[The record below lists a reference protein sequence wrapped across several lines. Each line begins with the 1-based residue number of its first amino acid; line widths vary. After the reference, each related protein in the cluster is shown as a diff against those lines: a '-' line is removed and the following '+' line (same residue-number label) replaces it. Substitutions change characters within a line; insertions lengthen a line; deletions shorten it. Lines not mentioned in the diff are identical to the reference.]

1 MNDIPDYRIIKTRR
15 KTIGL
20 EISPDLQITVRAPY
34 HLSDVR
40 IREFVESK
48 QTWILKHLAIMQD
61 RQAHD
66 PIPAGVISDKELRHM
81 TEEARIIIPE
91 RVKYFAKIIG
101 VTYGQITIR
110 HQKTRWGSCSSK
122 GNLNFN
128 YRLYY
133 MPEELMD
140 YVMATSPELIDYVV
154 VHELCHRKQ
163 MNHSPLFWKEV
174 EEILPDYRNLRSRL
188 REHRL

>member
-1 MNDIPDYRIIKTRR
+1 MNDIPDYRIIRTRR

-81 TEEARIIIPE
+81 TKEARIIIPE

-110 HQKTRWGSCSSK
+110 HQKTRWGSCSSS

-128 YRLYY
+128 CML
-133 MPEELMD
+133 
-140 YVMATSPELIDYVV
+140 MATSPELIDYVV

-163 MNHSPLFWKEV
+163 LNHSPLFWKEV

-188 REHRL
+188 REYRL

>member
-1 MNDIPDYRIIKTRR
+1 MNDIPDYRIIRTRR

-81 TEEARIIIPE
+81 TKEARIIIPE

-110 HQKTRWGSCSSK
+110 HQKTRWGSCSSS

-128 YRLYY
+128 CML
-133 MPEELMD
+133 
-140 YVMATSPELIDYVV
+140 MATSPELIDYVV

-188 REHRL
+188 REYRP

>member
-1 MNDIPDYRIIKTRR
+1 MNDIPDYRIIRTRR

-20 EISPDLQITVRAPY
+20 EISPDLQITVRTPY

-81 TEEARIIIPE
+81 TKEARIIIPE

-110 HQKTRWGSCSSK
+110 HQKTRWGSCSSS

-128 YRLYY
+128 CML
-133 MPEELMD
+133 
-140 YVMATSPELIDYVV
+140 MATSPELIDYVV

-163 MNHSPLFWKEV
+163 LNHSPLFWKEV

-188 REHRL
+188 REYRL

>member
-1 MNDIPDYRIIKTRR
+1 MNDIPDYRIIRTRR

-81 TEEARIIIPE
+81 TKEARIIIPE

-101 VTYGQITIR
+101 ITYGQITIR
-110 HQKTRWGSCSSK
+110 HQKTRWGSCSSS

-128 YRLYY
+128 CML
-133 MPEELMD
+133 
-140 YVMATSPELIDYVV
+140 MATSPELIDYVV

-188 REHRL
+188 REYRL

>member
-1 MNDIPDYRIIKTRR
+1 MNDIPDYRIIRTRR

-48 QTWILKHLAIMQD
+48 QTWILKHLAIIQD

-110 HQKTRWGSCSSK
+110 HQKTRWGSCSSS

-128 YRLYY
+128 CML
-133 MPEELMD
+133 
-140 YVMATSPELIDYVV
+140 MATSPELIDYVV

-188 REHRL
+188 REYRL

>member
-1 MNDIPDYRIIKTRR
+1 MNDIPDYRIIRTRR

-48 QTWILKHLAIMQD
+48 QTWIPKHLAIMQD

-66 PIPAGVISDKELRHM
+66 PIPASVISDKELRHM

-101 VTYGQITIR
+101 VTYGLITIR
-110 HQKTRWGSCSSK
+110 HQKTRWGSCSSS

-128 YRLYY
+128 C
-133 MPEELMD
+133 MLMT
-140 YVMATSPELIDYVV
+140 TSPELIDYVV

-188 REHRL
+188 REYRL

>member
-1 MNDIPDYRIIKTRR
+1 MNDLPDYRIIKTRR

-81 TEEARIIIPE
+81 TEEARSIIPE

-101 VTYGQITIR
+101 VTYGRITIR
-110 HQKTRWGSCSSK
+110 HQKTRWGSCSSS

-128 YRLYY
+128 CML
-133 MPEELMD
+133 
-140 YVMATSPELIDYVV
+140 MATSPELIDYVV

-174 EEILPDYRNLRSRL
+174 EEIIPDYRDLRSRL
-188 REHRL
+188 REYRL

>member
-1 MNDIPDYRIIKTRR
+1 MNDLPDYRIIRTRR

-101 VTYGQITIR
+101 VTYGRITIR
-110 HQKTRWGSCSSK
+110 HQKTRWGSCSSS

-128 YRLYY
+128 CML
-133 MPEELMD
+133 
-140 YVMATSPELIDYVV
+140 MATSPELIDYVV

-188 REHRL
+188 REYRL